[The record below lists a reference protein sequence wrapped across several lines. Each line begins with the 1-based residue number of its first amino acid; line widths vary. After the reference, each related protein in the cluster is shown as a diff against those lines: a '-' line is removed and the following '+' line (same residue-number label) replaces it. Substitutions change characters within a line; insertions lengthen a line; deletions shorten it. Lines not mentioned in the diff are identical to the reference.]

1 MARSRS
7 PYPPTK
13 EPGARRATTH
23 KPKVPS
29 VALPRTR
36 NFRRWMSIT
45 VGLVSC
51 TSGTASQVPIS
62 TVSTSCHRCERLWTA
77 SCTIAAAL
85 GLIRAT
91 ASRASRHVE
100 RERFV
105 RLVRLSIGRGS
116 RRRDASLEASRHP
129 GGHALPAPCRRPPL
143 SSACS
148 YLSMSRENYGEWDPH
163 CGKQPALQ
171 PRKPFS
177 ALTLR
182 RTFRECMHSS
192 CSASG

>member
-1 MARSRS
+1 MLKVVMGSVDADDSSAAGEESAVCPEGAMARSRS

-116 RRRDASLEASRHP
+116 RRRDASLEERRGTLAVTPCQRP
-129 GGHALPAPCRRPPL
+129 AGDRRCRVHAVP
-143 SSACS
+143 SS
-148 YLSMSRENYGEWDPH
+148 
-163 CGKQPALQ
+163 
-171 PRKPFS
+171 
-177 ALTLR
+177 T
-182 RTFRECMHSS
+182 
-192 CSASG
+192 